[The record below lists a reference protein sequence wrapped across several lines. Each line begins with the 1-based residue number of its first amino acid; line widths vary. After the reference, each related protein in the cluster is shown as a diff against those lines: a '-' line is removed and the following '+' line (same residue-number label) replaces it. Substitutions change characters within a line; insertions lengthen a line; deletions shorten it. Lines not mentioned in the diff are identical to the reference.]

1 MNPTRYI
8 LFKYIYNRIYHSLMH
23 RTEMYQSKTHEVNK
37 IAKKMIYKQF
47 VFTMVNS
54 ASDPS
59 TRYKDWPEVMQDLA
73 TIMPKG
79 FKIVELQAYASSSSD
94 ALTTALGINLFKNV
108 SESAHHVDPTATP
121 GEAIS
126 QAYGCF
132 FAKTWTRGEFG
143 AGTDQQQSLLILH
156 KFAEPVDF
164 DPNDRLNIE
173 TNYNNKS
180 AAVTTA
186 YIRLLLHIE
195 VK

>member
-1 MNPTRYI
+1 M
-8 LFKYIYNRIYHSLMH
+8 
-23 RTEMYQSKTHEVNK
+23 V
-37 IAKKMIYKQF
+37 KKMIYKQF
-47 VFTMVNS
+47 VFTMLNE

-79 FKIVELQAYASSSSD
+79 FKIVELQVYGSSSSD
-94 ALTTALGINLFKNV
+94 VLNTALGINLFKNV
-108 SESAHHVDPTATP
+108 SDSAHHTDPPAAP
-121 GEAIS
+121 GETIA

-143 AGTDQQQSLLILH
+143 AVADMQQSLLIIH

-164 DPNDRLNIE
+164 DPNDRLNVE

-180 AAVTTA
+180 VAETTSM
-186 YIRLLLHIE
+186 IRLLLHIE